1 MRENSNPS
9 GNMNKRF
16 NYFFSPQ
23 PSAEINEYID
33 NFFNSLASKVKVIN
47 HGKQQS
53 SRSADFF
60 KYMFRADVMV
70 LNWPEDILH
79 LRFGVLQLFAS
90 FTILLAF
97 KIKGGKIVWVCHNKD
112 SHNKRYPFLRK
123 ITRSFYTTFSN
134 EIIVHSGDA
143 LNYFL
148 KEKSKTHFLNH
159 PVYTDPP
166 LLLNDDT
173 EIKTD
178 VLIWGRI
185 TLYKGIHEF
194 IENYKRNAASF
205 SVEIVGSANATY
217 LQTLNEATASTY
229 IHITN
234 KFLSNTALAGYF
246 IQSKII
252 VLPYADSDTFSS
264 GALIHSLSSNKIIIG
279 PAIGNFLDL
288 KKAGA
293 CIVYENFDELFEKIN
308 SLLQNEGYYQ
318 TELKRLKKGI
328 AEYYKFNTWD
338 NFTDKLLEI
347 VEENIQPATS
357 DKKLITAANQ
367 FS

>member
-1 MRENSNPS
+1 
-9 GNMNKRF
+9 MNKRF
-16 NYFFSPQ
+16 KYFFSPQ
-23 PSAEINEYID
+23 PSVEINEYID
-33 NFFNSLASKVKVIN
+33 NFFNSLAIKTIVVN
-47 HGKQQS
+47 RGKQPS
-53 SRSADFF
+53 SRSADFI
-60 KYMFRADVMV
+60 KYMFRADVMI

-90 FTILLAF
+90 LLTLLVF
-97 KIKGGKIVWVCHNKD
+97 KMKGGKIIWVCHNKD

-123 ITRSFYTTFSN
+123 ITRSFYATFSN

-143 LNYFL
+143 LNYFI

-166 LLLNDDT
+166 LLLNDDA

-185 TLYKGIHEF
+185 TPYKGIHEF
-194 IENYKRNAASF
+194 IGNYKSNTASF
-205 SVEIVGSANATY
+205 SVDIVGSANATY
-217 LQTLNEATASTY
+217 LQTLNKAAASTNVN
-229 IHITN
+229 ITN
-234 KFLSNTALAGYF
+234 KFLSNTALAEYF
-246 IQSKII
+246 NQSKII

-293 CIVYENFDELFEKIN
+293 CIVYENFNELFEKIN
-308 SLLQNEGYYQ
+308 SLLQDEVHYQ

-328 AEYYKFNTWD
+328 ADYYKFNTWD
-338 NFTDKLLEI
+338 NFTEKLLEI
-347 VEENIQPATS
+347 IEKNRQPAIS
-357 DKKLITAANQ
+357 DKKLIAATNQ
-367 FS
+367 L